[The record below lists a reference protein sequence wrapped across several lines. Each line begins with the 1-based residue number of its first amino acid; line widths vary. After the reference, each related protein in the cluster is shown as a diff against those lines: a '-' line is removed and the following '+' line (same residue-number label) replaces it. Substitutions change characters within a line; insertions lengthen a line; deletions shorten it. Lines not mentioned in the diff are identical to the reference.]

1 MTLEQGPELNR
12 LIDPSI
18 ALGWQYRWGLM
29 KLLLPVLFFSW
40 LLVVESALLKA
51 WLVNKLHGDIL
62 AMLVG
67 SGAGMFL
74 AILVALEIQIRIRQ
88 RSKRV
93 IQIEE
98 KRIVV
103 KPARNQIVPWKR
115 VRKFQFEPVPD
126 VPGLMKLKLFLNGRP
141 NQKSTERAF
150 WVMVLEK
157 TSAMRELTGFLQK
170 KKTEGPTD
178 FELEILERPAVPE
191 TSTPFV
197 FLGMTIFM
205 AGWYLMVHGLPILF
219 AILGG
224 GHHASD
230 ERSRLSPEEIARLKH
245 FILNHFSSPEEFR
258 HFFLALSIGLTVA
271 GVALMVSGRWL
282 AKRKVANEPGAAA
295 GSGSGS

>member
-12 LIDPSI
+12 LVDPSI
-18 ALGWQYRWGLM
+18 ALGWQYRWGQM

-40 LLVVESALLKA
+40 LLVVEIALLKA
-51 WLVNKLHGDIL
+51 WLVNKLHWDIL

-67 SGAGMFL
+67 LGAGIFL
-74 AILVALEIQIRIRQ
+74 VIWAALEIQIRIRQ

-126 VPGLMKLKLFLNGRP
+126 VPGLMKLKLLLKGRP
-141 NQKSTERAF
+141 NQKSSERVF
-150 WVMVLEK
+150 WAMVLEK
-157 TSAMRELTGFLQK
+157 TSATRELMGYLQK

-191 TSTPFV
+191 NPAPFV
-197 FLGMTIFM
+197 FLGMTVFM
-205 AGWYLMVHGLPILF
+205 TGWYLMVHALPILF
-219 AILGG
+219 AILGS
-224 GHHASD
+224 GHHDSD
-230 ERSRLSPEEIARLKH
+230 ERSRLSPEEIARLRH

-258 HFFLALSIGLTVA
+258 HFFLALSIALTVA
-271 GVALMVSGRWL
+271 GVALMISGRWL
-282 AKRKVANEPGAAA
+282 AKRKAASEPGATV
-295 GSGSGS
+295 GSGCGS

>member
-1 MTLEQGPELNR
+1 MTLEQEPELNR

-18 ALGWQYRWGLM
+18 SLGWQYRWGLM
-29 KLLLPVLFFSW
+29 KLLLPALFFSW
-40 LLVVESALLKA
+40 LLVVEIVLFKA
-51 WLVNKLHGDIL
+51 WLVNKLHWDIL

-67 SGAGMFL
+67 LGAGMFL
-74 AILVALEIQIRIRQ
+74 VHLAGLEIQIRIRQ

-103 KPARNQIVPWKR
+103 KPARNQIVQWKR

-126 VPGLMKLKLFLNGRP
+126 IPGLMKLKLFLKGRP
-141 NQKSTERAF
+141 NQKSSERAF
-150 WVMVLEK
+150 WAMVLER
-157 TSAMRELTGFLQK
+157 TLTMQELMGCLQK

-178 FELEILERPAVPE
+178 FELEILERPAATENPA
-191 TSTPFV
+191 PFV
-197 FLGMTIFM
+197 FLGMTVFM

-224 GHHASD
+224 GHHSPD
-230 ERSRLSPEEIARLKH
+230 ERSRLSPEEIARLRH

-258 HFFLALSIGLTVA
+258 HFFLALSIALTVG
-271 GVALMVSGRWL
+271 GVALMISGRWL
-282 AKRKVANEPGAAA
+282 AKRKAASEPGTTF
-295 GSGSGS
+295 GSGCGS